1 MVYQFNIK
9 LARPT
14 AELWLLII
22 PLVDIAGVIWLGSRG
37 SSWAVNDDREHLHHL
52 LAERG
57 YRAEQIV
64 NSEFLL
70 SLILDGLVVFFYYIG
85 VSKSLFYVAFMS
97 VCVVYFVATNRP
109 SQKT

>member
-14 AELWLLII
+14 AELWRLII
-22 PLVDIAGVIWLGSRG
+22 PLVDIAGVIWLRSRG
-37 SSWAVNDDREHLHHL
+37 SSWAVDDDREHL

-70 SLILDGLVVFFYYIG
+70 SLILGGVVVFFYYIG